1 MNFIQW
7 KSQIGILD
15 QKCPIRE
22 DPMPCSTTTR
32 APHLPTGLL
41 VLRYR
46 LCDGVSGGLSSGL
59 AEGHSEVNIKWF
71 YFFTFFLK
79 IIILNGVI
87 MY

>member
-1 MNFIQW
+1 MNFIQC
-7 KSQIGILD
+7 KSQIVILD
-15 QKCPIRE
+15 LTPCPIGE

-71 YFFTFFLK
+71 YFFTFFFIK
-79 IIILNGVI
+79 IFL
-87 MY
+87 ME